1 MQSEAQILA
10 AIEYHKKAA
19 LLNGTSPST
28 YNYHVG
34 AITALKAV
42 LEVA

>member
-10 AIEYHKKAA
+10 AIEYHRKAA
-19 LLNGTSPST
+19 LENGNIPST

-34 AITALKAV
+34 AINALTAV